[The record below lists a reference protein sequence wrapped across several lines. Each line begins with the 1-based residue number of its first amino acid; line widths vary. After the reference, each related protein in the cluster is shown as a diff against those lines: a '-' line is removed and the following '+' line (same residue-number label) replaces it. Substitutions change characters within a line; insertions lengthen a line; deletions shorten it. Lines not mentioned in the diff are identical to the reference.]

1 MEKWPNLHVLLEIR
15 CVRDNRPRERSKLNR
30 DIRIRTAGPGDYA
43 SLNSLYPDSV
53 SAGTLQNCIR
63 DGTVIL
69 AEYGRLLLSTVAV
82 DLEKKQIAG
91 LYVDRTHAPVD
102 LGPRMIASAER
113 LAVQF
118 GFLDLR
124 TIPPQKQLNLFH
136 SCGYRLDISSG
147 KADQGKNYP
156 VLYRSFPRR
165 QTRYSRQISEL
176 LADLGI
182 EPAYSRMHRIPLQ
195 QEATVLRSIGPDI
208 YDRDQR
214 MTPAAAAAWRRMK
227 KQARSDSVDLQAVS
241 AFRSVSYQ
249 EGIVRRK
256 LDKGLSMKEIL
267 DVSAAPGFSEHHTG
281 RAIDITTP
289 GYPVL
294 EEPFENSPAFH
305 WLQARAEEFRFH
317 LSFPRGTRHGVAY
330 EPWHWAWKF

>member
-1 MEKWPNLHVLLEIR
+1 MEKLPNLHVLLEVR
-15 CVRDNRPRERSKLNR
+15 CVLDYRPRERSKLNR

-53 SAGTLQNCIR
+53 SAVALQNCIR

-69 AEYGRLLLSTVAV
+69 AEYKRLLLSTVAV
-82 DLEKKQIAG
+82 DLEKKEIAG
-91 LYVDRTHAPVD
+91 LYVDRAHAPGD
-102 LGPRMIASAER
+102 LGRRMIASAER

-124 TIPPQKQLNLFH
+124 TIPSREQIKLFQ
-136 SCGYRLDISSG
+136 SCGYRLDFSSE
-147 KADQGKNYP
+147 KTDQGKTCP

-165 QTRYSRQISEL
+165 QTRYSRHISEL

-182 EPAYSRMHRIPLQ
+182 EPGYGRVHRIPLQ

-214 MTPAAAAAWRRMK
+214 MSPAAAAAWRRMK
-227 KQARSDSVDLQAVS
+227 KQAQADNIELQAVS

-281 RAIDITTP
+281 RAIDISTP

-294 EEPFENSPAFH
+294 EEPFQNSPAFD

-317 LSFPRGTRHGVAY
+317 LSFPRDNRHGVAY
-330 EPWHWAWKF
+330 EPWHWAWK